1 MTIGERIKQLRKTL
15 GLNQAEFG
23 ARIKLGAATI
33 GGYETEIR
41 NVSNQT
47 QAMIVAVYG
56 VSPQWLRDGE
66 GPMFPERTKE
76 ERIAEWVGRI
86 TNDPDENAFLI
97 DFILYLSERT
107 PEELALMKGM
117 IADLG
122 KIANKKG

>member
-1 MTIGERIKQLRKTL
+1 MTIGERIRTLRKAL
-15 GLNQAEFG
+15 GLNQTEFG
-23 ARIKLGAATI
+23 ARIKLGQAAI
-33 GGYETEIR
+33 GGYENGLR
-41 NVSNQT
+41 NVSKQA

-107 PEELALMKGM
+107 PEEIALMEGM
-117 IADLG
+117 IAELG